1 MAVNSLFR
9 TWGKALLLLI
19 PAALFLVVT
28 TQGQSREELE
38 RQRRQ
43 IQQEIE
49 ELRAVQNSIRK
60 DKKASLGQLNLIQR
74 KLAKR
79 ADVINNINAQV
90 RLIDNSIFSNNREIY
105 RLQKQ
110 LDTLKVHYARTIEYA
125 YKTRSNYDMLNFIF
139 SATSFNDAVR
149 RVSYLR
155 SYRQYRDDQ
164 VASINKTRDMLQGKI
179 VALNNNKK
187 EKSQVLVEQSKQLKV
202 LEEEK
207 SEKNQFL
214 SKIKAREKEIN
225 KELEAKQRV
234 NRNLQNAISAAVRR
248 EIEAARKKAA
258 EEAKRQNEASANA
271 AAAKP
276 ADRAESAAGGKAPAA
291 RKANVLENTPEV
303 TRVSIGFENNKRNLP
318 WPVDRASV
326 TSSFGRKKIEGT
338 TLYEDNI
345 GITIA
350 TQAGSPVKAVYEG
363 IVTAVS
369 DVSGSPTV
377 TIKHGKYFTTYH
389 NVSGVTV
396 SKGTEVKTG
405 QVIGRAG
412 TNLDDEGEI
421 IFVVTREAN
430 FENPELWLKSKN

>member
-1 MAVNSLFR
+1 MF
-9 TWGKALLLLI
+9 LLI
-19 PAALFLVVT
+19 SAGIFLASAAI
-28 TQGQSREELE
+28 GQSREELE
-38 RQRRQ
+38 RQRKQ

-60 DKKASLGQLNLIQR
+60 DKKASLGQLTLIQR

-79 ADVINNINAQV
+79 ADVINNINTQV
-90 RLIDNSIFSNNREIY
+90 RLIDNTIFSNNREIY

-110 LDTLKVHYARTIEYA
+110 LDTLKAHYARTIEYA

-139 SATSFNDAVR
+139 SSTSFNDAVR

-164 VASINKTRDMLQGKI
+164 VATINRTRETLQGKI
-179 VALNNNKK
+179 VTLSNNKK
-187 EKSQVLVEQSKQLKV
+187 EKSQVLQEQGKQLKI
-202 LEEEK
+202 LEDEK
-207 SEKNQFL
+207 KEQNQYL
-214 SKIKAREKEIN
+214 TKIKAREKEIS

-248 EIEAARKKAA
+248 EIEAARRKAA
-258 EEAKRQNEASANA
+258 EEARRQNEANA
-271 AAAKP
+271 SAAKP
-276 ADRAESAAGGKAPAA
+276 AERPESAAGNKAPAA

-318 WPVDRASV
+318 WPVDRANV

-338 TLYEDNI
+338 TLFEDNI

-363 IVTAVS
+363 VVTAVS

-421 IFVVTREAN
+421 IFVVTREAS
-430 FENPELWLKSKN
+430 FENPELWLKSRN

>member
-1 MAVNSLFR
+1 MVFSA
-9 TWGKALLLLI
+9 
-19 PAALFLVVT
+19 
-28 TQGQSREELE
+28 QGQSREELE
-38 RQRRQ
+38 RQRKQ

-60 DKKASLGQLNLIQR
+60 DKKASLGQLTLIQR

-90 RLIDNSIFSNNREIY
+90 RLIDNTIFNNNREIY

-179 VALNNNKK
+179 VTLNNNKK
-187 EKSQVLVEQSKQLKV
+187 EKSQVLAEQSKQLKV

-258 EEAKRQNEASANA
+258 EEAKRQNEANANA

-276 ADRAESAAGGKAPAA
+276 AERPESGTKAPAV

-338 TLYEDNI
+338 TLFEDNI

-350 TQAGSPVKAVYEG
+350 TQAGAPVKAVYEG
-363 IVTAVS
+363 VVTAIS

-430 FENPELWLKSKN
+430 FENPELWLKSRN

>member
-9 TWGKALLLLI
+9 TWGKALILLV
-19 PAALFLVVT
+19 PAALFLVVIA
-28 TQGQSREELE
+28 QGQSREELE

-60 DKKASLGQLNLIQR
+60 DKKASLGQLTLIQR

-164 VASINKTRDMLQGKI
+164 VASINKTKDMLQGKI

-258 EEAKRQNEASANA
+258 EEAKRQNEANANA

-276 ADRAESAAGGKAPAA
+276 ADRTESAAGGKAPAA

-303 TRVSIGFENNKRNLP
+303 TRISIGFENNKRNLP

-363 IVTAVS
+363 VVTAVS

-421 IFVVTREAN
+421 IFVVTRESS